1 MHFCHQPELRDFCTF
16 LRVLKLFCW
25 CIFNTGLG
33 LKKFLKYTFCVFY
46 NFLGDFKNAYFIE
59 DMNIYPGL
67 QKSLPLRTGHAAHA
81 SGNGKI
87 LNAHCV
93 RTLRMHFCHQPELR
107 DFCTFLRVFTFF
119 AGAFLTLVWVLK
131 SF

>member
-1 MHFCHQPELRDFCTF
+1 
-16 LRVLKLFCW
+16 
-25 CIFNTGLG
+25 
-33 LKKFLKYTFCVFY
+33 
-46 NFLGDFKNAYFIE
+46 
-59 DMNIYPGL
+59 MNIYLGT

-107 DFCTFLRVFTFF
+107 DFCTFLE
-119 AGAFLTLVWVLK
+119 VLK
-131 SF
+131 LFCGCIFNTGWKLNKFLKYTFCVFFIFLGVLKMPLY